1 MSSGNFLTMGSV
13 FYSILLLIVFF
24 SKKTFKSLENKI
36 YSYLIV
42 CNFIGLILAVLCY
55 YTVLN
60 SNVVPVLNFVV
71 SRLYLIYLVSYIYI
85 FFTYLLA
92 IIYCKDNI
100 IPKVIKRVINIL
112 IISFVFIVAL
122 VYMLP
127 LYYHNENMIVYSY
140 GPSANV
146 IYVLAT
152 VCMSIWTILLIANYK
167 KITNKKFLPIIF
179 FIIGSLIVTII
190 QKKNPGLLLMTSL
203 ETYITIIMY
212 FTIENP
218 DMKILEEVHNA
229 KVISDN
235 ANEEKT
241 MFLYNMTSSLREITK
256 DINYEADYIIDESST
271 KKPDLITINDSAR
284 EIKVSTGKFTTMTN
298 EMLDVSHLDAASI
311 KVYNDKYNIKLI
323 LKEIITIYKDKIK
336 NKNLDFRTNIQS
348 DLPEYLYGDALNLK
362 NVLTSLL
369 DNSLKYTNKGYIEL
383 SVNYIKKNDIARLI
397 ISIEDS
403 GIGIKSTEL
412 EKIFNKNKEE
422 LNKYNLKNNLYTAR
436 KLVTLMGGTIIASST
451 FGVGTIMKV
460 VLDQKIDADTNNNYD
475 KVLDKKKILLVEDSS
490 VTTKLITK
498 YLKDSNVIIDT
509 VELGSDALD
518 KIRNHEKYDLI
529 LLEEDLKPLD
539 AYTIIKKLNQI
550 KNFNIKVVLLTKNT
564 SLEYN
569 ETYKDQ
575 GFTNVLIKPID
586 KEKLINVIN
595 GKDEQNGKNI

>member
-1 MSSGNFLTMGSV
+1 MQNTQGFLLVNIYAFLVIFAT
-13 FYSILLLIVFF
+13 SIIFF
-24 SKKTFKSLENKI
+24 SKKRMKQIEDELYKKFLVSNILISISGLLLGFIVSSKIAFNNFIIGMFNKIYLISLSSWIAILTFYIVYVSKENKI
-36 YSYLIV
+36 NIEKFKKINNIIITLCALLIILLPIKV
-42 CNFIGLILAVLCY
+42 TINADGSALALGSSVIFTYTMFGIGFLTQIFCVFSNY
-55 YTVLN
+55 KNLN
-60 SNVVPVLNFVV
+60 NKKYIP
-71 SRLYLIYLVSYIYI
+71 LYLLI
-85 FFTYLLA
+85 FLG
-92 IIYCKDNI
+92 
-100 IPKVIKRVINIL
+100 
-112 IISFVFIVAL
+112 S
-122 VYMLP
+122 
-127 LYYHNENMIVYSY
+127 
-140 GPSANV
+140 
-146 IYVLAT
+146 
-152 VCMSIWTILLIANYK
+152 ILLIILIADPSLNY
-167 KITNKKFLPIIF
+167 IINPT
-179 FIIGSLIVTII
+179 FILIAFV
-190 QKKNPGLLLMTSL
+190 
-203 ETYITIIMY
+203 MY

-460 VLDQKIDADTNNNYD
+460 VLDQKIDTDTFNNYD
-475 KVLDKKKILLVEDSS
+475 KALDKKKILLVTDSS
-490 VTTKLITK
+490 ITTKLITK

-539 AYTIIKKLNQI
+539 AYTIIRKLNQI

-564 SLEYN
+564 SLEYTD
-569 ETYKDQ
+569 TYKDQ

-586 KEKLINVIN
+586 KEKLINIIN
-595 GKDEQNGKNI
+595 I

>member
-1 MSSGNFLTMGSV
+1 MIGICFSVSGIIFL
-13 FYSILLLIVFF
+13 SIFIICFF
-24 SKKTFKSLENKI
+24 SKNYIKTNETRLYGSLLYITFIGTAIDILSFTLYKTGVDVNSILYSFLAKSMLVYFISWVLTFSSYVYSISKKSLIKYNPLVLRI
-36 YSYLIV
+36 IFLVLSLLVLTLPI
-42 CNFIGLILAVLCY
+42 NFIKTNNAVYPSGIGVNVTYAIVAIFLMLSTILAIENFSKKDLKKYIPIFLVIVMLVSATLVQKVLPDSF
-55 YTVLN
+55 LI
-60 SNVVPVLNFVV
+60 NFSLVTVV
-71 SRLYLIYLVSYIYI
+71 SV
-85 FFTYLLA
+85 
-92 IIYCKDNI
+92 
-100 IPKVIKRVINIL
+100 
-112 IISFVFIVAL
+112 
-122 VYMLP
+122 
-127 LYYHNENMIVYSY
+127 
-140 GPSANV
+140 
-146 IYVLAT
+146 
-152 VCMSIWTILLIANYK
+152 
-167 KITNKKFLPIIF
+167 
-179 FIIGSLIVTII
+179 
-190 QKKNPGLLLMTSL
+190 
-203 ETYITIIMY
+203 MY

-298 EMLDVSHLDAASI
+298 EMLDVSNLDAASI

-362 NVLTSLL
+362 NVLASLL

-460 VLDQKIDADTNNNYD
+460 VLDQKIDTDTFNNYD
-475 KVLDKKKILLVEDSS
+475 KVLDKKKILLVTDSS

-564 SLEYN
+564 SLEYTD
-569 ETYKDQ
+569 TYKDQ

-586 KEKLINVIN
+586 KEKLINIIN
-595 GKDEQNGKNI
+595 I

>member
-1 MSSGNFLTMGSV
+1 MIGICFSVSGIIFL
-13 FYSILLLIVFF
+13 SIFIICFF
-24 SKKTFKSLENKI
+24 SKNYIKTNETRLYGSLLYITFIGTAIDILSFTLYKTGVDVNSILYSFLAKSMLVYFISWVLTFSSYVYSISKKSLIKYNPLVLRI
-36 YSYLIV
+36 IFLVLSLLVLTLPI
-42 CNFIGLILAVLCY
+42 NFIKTNNAVYPSGIGVNVTYAIVAIFLMLSTILAIENFSKKDLKKYIPIFLVIVMLVSATLVQKVLPDSF
-55 YTVLN
+55 LI
-60 SNVVPVLNFVV
+60 NFSLVTVV
-71 SRLYLIYLVSYIYI
+71 SV
-85 FFTYLLA
+85 
-92 IIYCKDNI
+92 
-100 IPKVIKRVINIL
+100 
-112 IISFVFIVAL
+112 
-122 VYMLP
+122 
-127 LYYHNENMIVYSY
+127 
-140 GPSANV
+140 
-146 IYVLAT
+146 
-152 VCMSIWTILLIANYK
+152 
-167 KITNKKFLPIIF
+167 
-179 FIIGSLIVTII
+179 
-190 QKKNPGLLLMTSL
+190 
-203 ETYITIIMY
+203 MY

-460 VLDQKIDADTNNNYD
+460 VLDQKIDTDTFNNYD
-475 KVLDKKKILLVEDSS
+475 KVLDRKKILLVTDSS

-564 SLEYN
+564 SLEYTD
-569 ETYKDQ
+569 TYKDQ

-586 KEKLINVIN
+586 KEKLINIIN
-595 GKDEQNGKNI
+595 I

>member
-1 MSSGNFLTMGSV
+1 MESVIISSCCFVFLIIIT
-13 FYSILLLIVFF
+13 IVFF
-24 SKKTFKSLENKI
+24 TKPKINKIENKI
-36 YSYLIV
+36 FSYLLVFNI
-42 CNFIGLILAVLCY
+42 IGLIMDCSSYFMIKYIPNFYNTIY
-55 YTVLN
+55 YIMV
-60 SNVVPVLNFVV
+60 
-71 SRLYLIYLVSYIYI
+71 I
-85 FFTYLLA
+85 
-92 IIYCKDNI
+92 
-100 IPKVIKRVINIL
+100 KVI
-112 IISFVFIVAL
+112 FC
-122 VYMLP
+122 
-127 LYYHNENMIVYSY
+127 
-140 GPSANV
+140 
-146 IYVLAT
+146 IYVLWEVFFVYYIAVISFSLGDKEKNSEKKNLVFALLT
-152 VCMSIWTILLIANYK
+152 SGIIIAILILLAPI
-167 KITNKKFLPIIF
+167 KITKINNLYYPSGLAMIFLIIGVLYGIIIIFYCLIKNFKHLIDVRYLPLLFYVVFGTLAILWQISNPKFLLITPIE
-179 FIIGSLIVTII
+179 SLV
-190 QKKNPGLLLMTSL
+190 LFL
-203 ETYITIIMY
+203 MY

-218 DMKILEEVHNA
+218 DIKLLEEVHNA

-460 VLDQKIDADTNNNYD
+460 VLDQKIDTDTFNNYD
-475 KVLDKKKILLVEDSS
+475 KVLDRKKILLVTDSS

-564 SLEYN
+564 SLEYTD
-569 ETYKDQ
+569 TYKDR
-575 GFTNVLIKPID
+575 GFTNVLVKPID
-586 KEKLINVIN
+586 KEKLINIIN
-595 GKDEQNGKNI
+595 E

>member
-1 MSSGNFLTMGSV
+1 MNIFTIYSL
-13 FYSILLLIVFF
+13 FYIVLLSIVYF
-24 SKKTFKSLENKI
+24 SKKRLKTIENKI
-36 YSYLIV
+36 FEKIMITNLV
-42 CNFIGLILAVLCY
+42 GVILAIGSY
-55 YTVLN
+55 FTI
-60 SNVVPVLNFVV
+60 SNIDKLKMINVIISKSYIV
-71 SRLYLIYLVSYIYI
+71 YLLTWITLFTIYI
-85 FFTYLLA
+85 FTISTPESKDKDKEFEKNLMIFGILYVIFLIM
-92 IIYCKDNI
+92 IIVN
-100 IPKVIKRVINIL
+100 
-112 IISFVFIVAL
+112 
-122 VYMLP
+122 P
-127 LYYHNENMIVYSY
+127 LYYHNEDKAIYSY

-146 IYVLAT
+146 MYIVSSVYIFVWIIRL
-152 VCMSIWTILLIANYK
+152 VKNLK
-167 KITNKKFLPIIF
+167 KVKDKKYLPIF
-179 FIIGSLIVTII
+179 AFMLLGVVVIVI
-190 QKKNPGLLLMTSL
+190 QKSHPELLLMTSM
-203 ETYITIIMY
+203 ETFIVFLMY
-212 FTIENP
+212 HTIENP
-218 DMKILEEVHNA
+218 DIKLLEEVHNA

-362 NVLTSLL
+362 NVLASLL

-460 VLDQKIDADTNNNYD
+460 VLDQKIDTDTFNNYD
-475 KVLDKKKILLVEDSS
+475 KVLDKKKILLVTDSS

-564 SLEYN
+564 SLEYTD
-569 ETYKDQ
+569 TYKDQ

-586 KEKLINVIN
+586 KEKLINIIN
-595 GKDEQNGKNI
+595 I